1 MGKGASVAEKTPDGG
16 SQWLWL
22 MLALLGL
29 AVVIGGWYQ
38 FFTG

>member
-1 MGKGASVAEKTPDGG
+1 MDKGASVAEQMPDRG

-38 FFTG
+38 LFTG